1 MKIKQL
7 ISLSFTLAFLIS
19 AVNVSAESY
28 TYKWKSADGEVH
40 YTERPPA
47 VGIPFTKIRVKDDG
61 RKGQTQSKLETSSS
75 ENAASKKDDAYK
87 GWREDNCKIANQNLD
102 VLENSG
108 RISTDDGQGGTRL
121 MTDEERKA
129 KVEKMKAKKDKYCAE
144 DSQ

>member
-1 MKIKQL
+1 MKIKL
-7 ISLSFTLAFLIS
+7 LVSLVFSLAFLIS
-19 AVNVSAESY
+19 ASNVSAETY

-47 VGIPFTKIRVKDDG
+47 VGIPFTKIRVKDDT
-61 RKGQTQSKLETSSS
+61 RKGQAQNTLESSAS
-75 ENAASKKDDAYK
+75 EKAANKKDDAYK

-129 KVEKMKAKKDKYCAE
+129 KLDKMKAQKEKYCSE
-144 DSQ
+144 DTP